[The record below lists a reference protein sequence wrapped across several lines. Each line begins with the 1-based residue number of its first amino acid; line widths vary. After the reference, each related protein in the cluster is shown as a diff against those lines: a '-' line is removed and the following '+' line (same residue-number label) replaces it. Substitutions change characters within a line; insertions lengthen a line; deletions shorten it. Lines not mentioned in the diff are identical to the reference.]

1 MPGVFSNIFIG
12 IIFVISLVVSFF
24 STAVVEDM
32 YSLPSRMKQTAKDG
46 IDGVKEGAKNGAKAS
61 TNAIKKSIKSTK
73 ETFGKVGHVAVEGA
87 SNIYK
92 NSMTVTSA
100 VVGPVGSWISS
111 KIASRKKGDISKA
124 KIKQFDSASD
134 KKTLESLKDTNESE
148 ANRARI
154 AGQIR

>member
-1 MPGVFSNIFIG
+1 MPSVLSNIFIG

-24 STAVVEDM
+24 STAAGEDM
-32 YSLPSRMKQTAKDG
+32 YSLPSRMKQTAKNG
-46 IDGVKEGAKNGAKAS
+46 IDGVKDGAKKGAKIS
-61 TNAIKKSIKSTK
+61 TNIVKKSIKSTK

-111 KIASRKKGDISKA
+111 KIASRKKRDISKA

-148 ANRARI
+148 AK
-154 AGQIR
+154 

>member
-1 MPGVFSNIFIG
+1 MPGVLSNIFIG

-46 IDGVKEGAKNGAKAS
+46 IDGFKEGAKNGAKAS
-61 TNAIKKSIKSTK
+61 TNAVKKSIKSTK
-73 ETFGKVGHVAVEGA
+73 ETIGKVGHVAVEGA

-100 VVGPVGSWISS
+100 VIGPVGSWISS
-111 KIASRKKGDISKA
+111 KIASRKKRDIGKA
-124 KIKQFDSASD
+124 KVKQFDSASD
-134 KKTLESLKDTNESE
+134 KKTLESLEDANESE
-148 ANRARI
+148 AK
-154 AGQIR
+154 